1 MTIDLT
7 ELQRMTTNSD
17 GEQRQMLRNIMQS
30 IVLLETEVS
39 KLRIENLKLK
49 TNLEAVAID
58 NQG

>member
-17 GEQRQMLRNIMQS
+17 GDQRQMLRGLMQS

-39 KLRIENLKLK
+39 QLRIETANLKVK
-49 TNLEAVAID
+49 LENVATD

>member
-58 NQG
+58 NQ